1 MRKSTVIIIIVFL
14 VGLNLYLATG
24 WLLAEQQIRILEK
37 EVKINQNNQ
46 RIISFIQLLTD
57 TVLSGNQE
65 ISFDDRLSLEKAVR
79 DLNDPDI
86 FNQWQRFTKSGSDT
100 ETQKNF
106 TNLIKALFKKLSY

>member
-86 FNQWQRFTKSGSDT
+86 FNPESVVWTSSALKWDFIDPKL
-100 ETQKNF
+100 K
-106 TNLIKALFKKLSY
+106 TNSN